1 MAANYF
7 EAFGNQFKGYIST
20 FSTDTSAA
28 LIDNL
33 GSVVAV
39 GLVMF
44 IIVRSFMMMR
54 ENNYGAIY
62 DIIVQMLK
70 IGFIA
75 FLALNT
81 GHFTSYVV
89 KALEY
94 FQSGLIEAVSH
105 GLHSTVQITSAWGAL
120 DQLWETFT
128 NAFDAVSGLIGKFSW
143 ITDAPEILAMCI
155 VTVALGMLS
164 VYFTFSALG
173 ILLIN
178 EVSLII
184 FLGFGPLFLCTLMF
198 PRTQSWFDGWIRSV
212 ITTIFTL
219 VITSAVIML
228 FVQAFQGSVDEIS
241 REISGSHKRTRQ
253 FVSPGDEFCRALFS
267 CGHFSQAHPRDF
279 GRTHRRRKNGCTGH
293 RSDASRSRKR
303 GCRHNRSPSVGFRQR
318 LRQFRDCECRTF
330 LAGRSRSKSK
340 RRTAFSRNGVG
351 RRRRNGRCRICCQ
364 CNEKCRQFQPKARL
378 RLFFGRRQCL
388 QKNIWKK
395 GLRMNSLFIKYLI
408 AACCTSLLCACGAP
422 APALPH
428 GARVPINAPIQSKST
443 ETNLVFG
450 EENNP
455 VTSGNN
461 ESVQSGSH

>member
-33 GSVVAV
+33 GGVVAV

-94 FQSGLIEAVSH
+94 FQSGLMEAVSQ
-105 GLHSTVQITSAWGAL
+105 GVQVGSGQTVQINSAWGAL
-120 DQLWETFT
+120 DSLWETFT

-228 FVQAFQGSVDEIS
+228 FVQAFQGSVDEIQTAAEAPEVTKELGTLFLPVMNFAVLS
-241 REISGSHKRTRQ
+241 LAAATLVKLIPAISAGLTGGGRMDAPGIGQMLHGVGNVAAATTGALLLGLGKGSGS
-253 FVSPGDEFCRALFS
+253 SGIA
-267 CGHFSQAHPRDF
+267 
-279 GRTHRRRKNGCTGH
+279 N
-293 RSDASRSRKR
+293 
-303 GCRHNRSPSVGFRQR
+303 
-318 LRQFRDCECRTF
+318 
-330 LAGRSRSKSK
+330 AGRSLLGGQGLNQNGVLPLAGMGLAAGGAMAAAGYVASAMKS
-340 RRTAFSRNGVG
+340 AANFSRK
-351 RRRRNGRCRICCQ
+351 Q
-364 CNEKCRQFQPKARL
+364 D
-378 RLFFGRRQCL
+378 
-388 QKNIWKK
+388 
-395 GLRMNSLFIKYLI
+395 
-408 AACCTSLLCACGAP
+408 
-422 APALPH
+422 
-428 GARVPINAPIQSKST
+428 
-443 ETNLVFG
+443 
-450 EENNP
+450 
-455 VTSGNN
+455 
-461 ESVQSGSH
+461 SGSSSAEDSAYKKTFGKKDSE

>member
-1 MAANYF
+1 
-7 EAFGNQFKGYIST
+7 
-20 FSTDTSAA
+20 
-28 LIDNL
+28 
-33 GSVVAV
+33 
-39 GLVMF
+39 
-44 IIVRSFMMMR
+44 
-54 ENNYGAIY
+54 
-62 DIIVQMLK
+62 MLK

-89 KALEY
+89 KAFEY

-228 FVQAFQGSVDEIS
+228 FVQAFQGSVDEIQTAAEAPEVTKELGTLFLPVMNFAVLS
-241 REISGSHKRTRQ
+241 LAAATLVKLIPAISAGLTGGGRMDA
-253 FVSPGDEFCRALFS
+253 PGI
-267 CGHFSQAHPRDF
+267 GQ
-279 GRTHRRRKNGCTGH
+279 
-293 RSDASRSRKR
+293 DASRSRKR
-303 GCRHNRSPSVGFRQR
+303 GAATTGGLLLGLGKGSGSSGIAN
-318 LRQFRDCECRTF
+318 
-330 LAGRSRSKSK
+330 AGRSLLGGQGLNQNGVL
-340 RRTAFSRNGVG
+340 AFSRNGVG
-351 RRRRNGRCRICCQ
+351 RRRRNGCRRICCQ

>member
-94 FQSGLIEAVSH
+94 FQSGLMEAVSQ
-105 GLHSTVQITSAWGAL
+105 GVQVGSGQTVQINSAWGAL
-120 DQLWETFT
+120 DSLWETFIE
-128 NAFDAVSGLIGKFSW
+128 AFDLVSSLIGKFSW
-143 ITDAPEILAMCI
+143 ITDAPEILSMCI
-155 VTVALGMLS
+155 VTVILGLLT

-228 FVQAFQGSVDEIS
+228 FVKAFQGSVEEIQIAATAPEVTKKLS
-241 REISGSHKRTRQ
+241 NLFLPVMNFAVLSLAAATLVKLIPAISAGLTGGGRMDAPGIGQMLHGVGNVAAATTGALLLGLGKGSGS
-253 FVSPGDEFCRALFS
+253 SGIA
-267 CGHFSQAHPRDF
+267 
-279 GRTHRRRKNGCTGH
+279 N
-293 RSDASRSRKR
+293 
-303 GCRHNRSPSVGFRQR
+303 
-318 LRQFRDCECRTF
+318 
-330 LAGRSRSKSK
+330 AGRSLLGGQQAQRAILIKKSN
-340 RRTAFSRNGVG
+340 RT
-351 RRRRNGRCRICCQ
+351 
-364 CNEKCRQFQPKARL
+364 
-378 RLFFGRRQCL
+378 
-388 QKNIWKK
+388 
-395 GLRMNSLFIKYLI
+395 LI
-408 AACCTSLLCACGAP
+408 
-422 APALPH
+422 
-428 GARVPINAPIQSKST
+428 N
-443 ETNLVFG
+443 F
-450 EENNP
+450 
-455 VTSGNN
+455 
-461 ESVQSGSH
+461 

>member
-7 EAFGNQFKGYIST
+7 EAFGNQFKGYISS

-44 IIVRSFMMMR
+44 IIVRSLMMMR
-54 ENNYGAIY
+54 ENNFGAIY

-94 FQSGLIEAVSH
+94 FQSGLIEAVAQGVQVGS
-105 GLHSTVQITSAWGAL
+105 GQTVQITSAWRAL
-120 DQLWETFT
+120 DSLWETFIE
-128 NAFDAVSGLIGKFSW
+128 AFDLVSSLIGKFSW
-143 ITDAPEILAMCI
+143 LTDAPEILALSI
-155 VTVALGMLS
+155 VTVILGLLS

-219 VITSAVIML
+219 VITSAVILL
-228 FVQAFQGSVDEIS
+228 FVKAFQGSVEEIQIVAAAP
-241 REISGSHKRTRQ
+241 EITKELSSLFLPVMNFAVLSLAAATLVKLIPAISAGLTGGGRMDAPGIGQMLHGVGNVAAATTGALLLGLGKGSGS
-253 FVSPGDEFCRALFS
+253 SGIA
-267 CGHFSQAHPRDF
+267 
-279 GRTHRRRKNGCTGH
+279 N
-293 RSDASRSRKR
+293 
-303 GCRHNRSPSVGFRQR
+303 
-318 LRQFRDCECRTF
+318 
-330 LAGRSRSKSK
+330 AGRSLLGGQGLNQNGVLPLAGMGLAAGGTMAAAGFVTSAMKS
-340 RRTAFSRNGVG
+340 AANFSR
-351 RRRRNGRCRICCQ
+351 
-364 CNEKCRQFQPKARL
+364 EPD
-378 RLFFGRRQCL
+378 
-388 QKNIWKK
+388 
-395 GLRMNSLFIKYLI
+395 
-408 AACCTSLLCACGAP
+408 
-422 APALPH
+422 
-428 GARVPINAPIQSKST
+428 
-443 ETNLVFG
+443 
-450 EENNP
+450 
-455 VTSGNN
+455 
-461 ESVQSGSH
+461 SGSSSAEESAYKKTFGNKDSE